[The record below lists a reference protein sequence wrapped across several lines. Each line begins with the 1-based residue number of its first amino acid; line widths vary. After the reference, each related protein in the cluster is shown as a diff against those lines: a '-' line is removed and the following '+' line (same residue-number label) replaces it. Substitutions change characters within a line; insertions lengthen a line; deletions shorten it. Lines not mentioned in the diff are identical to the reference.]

1 MFDDKASKV
10 QLVGI
15 ASIVV
20 AVALV
25 SLFGPKP
32 EQNPTTQGVDDEEYL
47 IRAMP
52 LVLIWGLLGT
62 LMLSFEI
69 LSNKWLMVRRNVPGN
84 ITGVFF
90 MLIEGTLGTICLII
104 FTATGSG
111 IKALESSSI
120 GMLAL
125 SAVFNFSSLV
135 IANYTIAK
143 GIAGV
148 AISIF
153 NTNAS
158 LQCVLSSVF
167 LKQIITAGQ
176 ITGVVISVLGACTLG
191 VGDMIIDK
199 LTSK

>member
-1 MFDDKASKV
+1 MV
-10 QLVGI
+10 LLVIWGI
-15 ASIVV
+15 A
-20 AVALV
+20 
-25 SLFGPKP
+25 
-32 EQNPTTQGVDDEEYL
+32 
-47 IRAMP
+47 
-52 LVLIWGLLGT
+52 GT
-62 LMLSFEI
+62 VFLSFEI

-90 MLIEGTLGTICLII
+90 MLNEGVLGTICLII
-104 FTATGSG
+104 QSTTGAG
-111 IKALESSSI
+111 IRELDASSI

-135 IANYTIAK
+135 IANFSIAS

-167 LKQIITAGQ
+167 LKQVITIGQ
-176 ITGVVISVLGACTLG
+176 IIGVVTSLLGACTLG
-191 VGDMIIDK
+191 VGDMIFNK
-199 LTSK
+199 LTSKKKNDDMPRPVTENQLKESNEVIGAK